1 MVPRPAPHLR
11 ENVFSSAH
19 PTGACAFD
27 FLRAEGLADP
37 AVDCPPAKNP
47 AHRNS
52 RAGFFALNAIFTA
65 IPATAFTIHSK
76 FSRPTDVTSASGAG
90 FMKSIAYGTPSSTA
104 NSTVLRSYPKAR
116 HKVSASFSTRSFSAA
131 DEGGGFPF
139 TYRS

>member
-19 PTGACAFD
+19 PTGACVFD

-52 RAGFFALNAIFTA
+52 RAGFSALSAIFTA
-65 IPATAFTIHSK
+65 ISPTPFTIQSK
-76 FSRPTDVTSASGAG
+76 FSRPTDVTSASAAG
-90 FMKSIAYGTPSSTA
+90 FTQSIPYGMP
-104 NSTVLRSYPKAR
+104 P
-116 HKVSASFSTRSFSAA
+116 
-131 DEGGGFPF
+131 
-139 TYRS
+139 